1 MVRYVTYSIV
11 ARDPSSGE
19 LGVAVQSHFFS
30 VGSLCPWVEPG
41 VGAVA
46 TQSEVLVSYGPLG
59 LDRMRAGTPPAE
71 ALRQLLADD
80 ENAAKRQVAFVSASG
95 DVGVHTGD
103 RCIAEAGHLTG
114 EGWSVQ
120 ANMMR
125 DVGVPEAMAD
135 AFTQS
140 EGDLST
146 RLLDALDAAEAAGGD
161 IRGRQSACV
170 LVAPSE
176 GPAWERRVNVRV
188 DDHAEP
194 LVEVRRL
201 VELQLAYIEERP
213 VNAELRFWAG
223 LARAAEGDLDE
234 ATKLMA
240 DAMAEH
246 DGWPELLRRLPACG
260 SVDAEVVD
268 ALLKRR

>member
-11 ARDPSSGE
+11 ARDRSSGE

-59 LDRMRAGTPPAE
+59 LDRMRAGTAPAE

-80 ENAAKRQVAFVSASG
+80 EDAAKRQVAFVSASG

-170 LVAPSE
+170 LVAPAE
-176 GPAWERRVNVRV
+176 GPQWERTVDVRV

-194 LVEVRRL
+194 LVEIRRL
-201 VELQLAYIEERP
+201 AELQRAYISGEP
-213 VNAELRFWAG
+213 VNAELAFWVG
-223 LARAAEGDLDE
+223 LARAGEGAIAEGR
-234 ATKLMA
+234 ALMA
-240 DAMAEH
+240 PALAEH
-246 DGWPELLRRLPACG
+246 DGWAQLLERLPACG
-260 SVDAEVVD
+260 LAEQHVVD
-268 ALLKRR
+268 AVLKRS